1 MGAIMRKSA
10 LFLIALLC
18 LSACAQTVPKEALE
32 LSPESLQ
39 QRQMQTRRF
48 DTNNE
53 TKLLTASAQVLQDLG
68 FTVEDSETKLG
79 VIAASKDRDATE
91 TGQVVGA
98 ILLAILTKQAQ
109 AIDDK
114 QKIRVSLVTRP
125 ASTKETLVRV
135 TFQRVVW
142 NTRGQVSKTEPLDDP
157 KLYQDFFSK
166 LSESVFLTANEI

>member
-1 MGAIMRKSA
+1 MKRLKKVG
-10 LFLIALLC
+10 LIAVVC
-18 LSACAQTVPKEALE
+18 LSLVACQGGVPKEALE

-39 QRQMQTRRF
+39 QRQTQTRRF

-79 VIAASKDRDATE
+79 MIAASKDRDATE
-91 TGQVVGA
+91 TGQVIGA
-98 ILLAILTKQAQ
+98 VLLAILTKQAQ

-114 QKIRVSLVTRP
+114 QKIRVSLITRP
-125 ASTKETLVRV
+125 VSAKETLVRV

-157 KLYQDFFSK
+157 KLYQDFFAK
-166 LSESVFLTANEI
+166 LSESVFLTANEL